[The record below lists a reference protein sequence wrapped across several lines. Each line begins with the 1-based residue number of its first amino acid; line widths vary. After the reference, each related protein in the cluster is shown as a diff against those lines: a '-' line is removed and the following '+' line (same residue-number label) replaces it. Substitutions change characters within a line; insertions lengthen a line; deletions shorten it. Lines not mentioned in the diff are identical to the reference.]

1 MNKMG
6 VIMKKFVEIYD
17 IWMLLL
23 VLFIGF
29 FLLLRDVPQL
39 RKKKLLRDMKVAKV
53 LGYIYLIGGSILF
66 IVAKTYRP

>member
-39 RKKKLLRDMKVAKV
+39 RKKKLLRDMKIAKV

-66 IVAKTYRP
+66 IAAKTYRP

>member
-39 RKKKLLRDMKVAKV
+39 RKKKLLRDMKIAKV